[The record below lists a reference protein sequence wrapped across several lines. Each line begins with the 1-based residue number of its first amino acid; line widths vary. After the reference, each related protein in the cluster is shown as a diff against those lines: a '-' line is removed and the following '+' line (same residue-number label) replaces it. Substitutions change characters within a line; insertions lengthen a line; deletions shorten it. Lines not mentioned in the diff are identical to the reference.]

1 MKKYIQKNTTSSTS
15 IPKLSPLLILTMCH
29 AYAEIP
35 SAGRNLKSSL
45 FRPLQFLRLLPLYP
59 VQSTIHHRLMVR
71 GLQFYCTR
79 WLKSPSQ
86 TGVHIPV
93 LPTPSPELGHPSAHV
108 HPHQSHSS
116 HDVFLPN
123 HPMPSWD
130 TLRNGP
136 GSVPTGSKRAHDGY
150 NVDDFF
156 TDMKKRRVAPSY
168 DPR

>member
-1 MKKYIQKNTTSSTS
+1 
-15 IPKLSPLLILTMCH
+15 MCH

-35 SAGRNLKSSL
+35 L
-45 FRPLQFLRLLPLYP
+45 FRPLLRPLPLYP
-59 VQSTIHHRLMVR
+59 AQSTIHRRLMVR
-71 GLQFYCTR
+71 DFQFTAQCSTR

-86 TGVHIPV
+86 TAVHMPV
-93 LPTPSPELGHPSAHV
+93 LPTPSPELGHPSAHA
-108 HPHQSHSS
+108 HSHQSHSS

-130 TLRNGP
+130 TLRNGQ

-156 TDMKKRRVAPSY
+156 NDMKKRRVAPSY